1 MIVHSPVLDLK
12 ARSRESITTYKVYPI
27 VQLGVQIFEMY

>member
-12 ARSRESITTYKVYPI
+12 AMDLERTAPCTIPSVGMGAQ
-27 VQLGVQIFEMY
+27 VFEIY